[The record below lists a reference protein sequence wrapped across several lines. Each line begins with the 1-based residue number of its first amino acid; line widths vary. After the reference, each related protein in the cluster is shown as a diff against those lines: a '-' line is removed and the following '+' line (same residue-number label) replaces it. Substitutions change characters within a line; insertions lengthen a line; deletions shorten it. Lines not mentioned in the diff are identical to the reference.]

1 MEECEHATMTEG
13 ELAKQATCV
22 IDCKDNTKAKILHQ
36 AMLYIRAVFKDNGVV
51 LPTEPPPIWGGSA
64 TSEGWGGVR
73 IIFINHSRCVSQDDH
88 DGSARP
94 GSCEGSAC
102 TGGC

>member
-1 MEECEHATMTEG
+1 M
-13 ELAKQATCV
+13 AKQANCV
-22 IDCKDNTKAKILHQ
+22 TSCQYKTKANILHQ
-36 AMLYIRAVFKDNGVV
+36 AVIYLRAVFRDNGVI
-51 LPTEPPPIWGGSA
+51 LPTEPPSIRGGSA